1 MKNCSQIGGLWGEK
15 ATQQAVGTNSE
26 LIGDVHKILW
36 HEPKILSTVTN
47 IVFIIS
53 GQPSPAACC
62 SNAFDRHIHQTIT
75 YT

>member
-1 MKNCSQIGGLWGEK
+1 MVFTGKK
-15 ATQQAVGTNSE
+15 ATQQAVGTHSE

-62 SNAFDRHIHQTIT
+62 SNAFDRRIHLDQTIT